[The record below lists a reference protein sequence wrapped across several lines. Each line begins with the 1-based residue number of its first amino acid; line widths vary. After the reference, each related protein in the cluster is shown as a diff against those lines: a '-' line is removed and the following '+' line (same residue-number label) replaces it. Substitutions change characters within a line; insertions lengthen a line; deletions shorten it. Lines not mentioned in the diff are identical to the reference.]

1 MNYQIVA
8 STMFGLEAITAN
20 ELRDLGYEELTV
32 ENGKVTFGGDEMDIA
47 IANVHLRTAERV
59 LIKIAEFE
67 AKTFDELFEKTK
79 GIEWGEYIPIHGK
92 MHVVGKSVKSTL
104 FSVSDCQSIVKKAI
118 VEAMKRKYKKNEY
131 PENGPVYKIE
141 VALMKDKVTLTIDTS
156 GDGLHKRGYRQYA
169 GGAPLKETLAAA
181 MILLSRWTPDKQL
194 VDIFCGSGTIPIEA
208 AMIAKNM
215 APGMNR
221 TFISEDW
228 PQFKNGEF
236 KQVKEGAKKQVN
248 DRTFRI
254 LASDID
260 GHILKTARPNAKKA
274 GVDQYIEFQAL
285 DAKDFSSKKI
295 TGTIITNPPYG
306 ERMGE
311 EKQIREIYKNIGK
324 LSKKLPYWSMYII
337 TSYEEFEECFGEKA
351 TKNRKLYNGT
361 LKCYL
366 YQYIRKFR
374 EDVDRAKIN
383 LEKEK
388 KEERKRMKKEIEN
401 KTKKDEANPFSK
413 FIKKGKR

>member
-32 ENGKVTFGGDEMDIA
+32 ENGKVTFWGDEMDIA

-274 GVDQYIEFQAL
+274 GVDQYIEFQTL

-295 TGTIITNPPYG
+295 TGTIIINPPYG
-306 ERMGE
+306 ERMGV

-374 EDVDRAKIN
+374 EDVDRVKIDF
-383 LEKEK
+383 EKEK
-388 KEERKRMKKEIEN
+388 KAERKRMKKEIEN
-401 KTKKDEANPFSK
+401 KTKKVEANPFSK